1 MLWLMALP
9 KIGGVPPQRFDIMSG
24 SAVSVAEHL
33 ARLAS
38 MAQRS
43 LMLWGHS
50 PAATAKLINLSENA
64 TYRVDDPSSGEPS
77 ILRIHRVGYHSKE
90 AINSELQWMA
100 ALRREAGVE
109 TPEPIPAEDGSVIQ
123 LLRSPDLADP
133 RHAVMFKFMTGSEPA
148 EEGLAEPFV
157 RLGEVS
163 ARMHQ
168 HAKGWTLPAG
178 FTRHIWDYET
188 SLGSKPHWG
197 RWQDGMG
204 LTPDRVKLLKRLSQ
218 AIKRRLERFG
228 MGRERFGLV
237 HADIRLANLLVE
249 GTRTK
254 VIDFDDSGFS
264 WYLYDLGTA
273 LSFIEHRP
281 DVPELVA
288 AWLTGYRKV
297 AALSAED
304 EAEIPTFIMLRRLLL
319 VAWIG
324 SHAETELA
332 QSQGIPFTEG
342 ACMLADKY
350 LSKFA

>member
-1 MLWLMALP
+1 MAVAVLP
-9 KIGGVPPQRFDIMSG
+9 IEDL
-24 SAVSVAEHL
+24 L
-33 ARLAS
+33 ARLAE
-38 MAQRS
+38 MARRS
-43 LMLWGHS
+43 LILWGHS
-50 PAATAKLINLSENA
+50 PQATATLINLSENA
-64 TYRVDDPSSGEPS
+64 TYRVDEPASGGKS
-77 ILRIHRVGYHSKE
+77 ILRIHRVGYHSRE
-90 AINSELQWMA
+90 AINSELQWMT
-100 ALRREAGVE
+100 ALRQDAGIE
-109 TPEPIPAEDGSVIQ
+109 TPEPIPAKDGSLIQ

-133 RHAVMFKFMTGSEPA
+133 RHAVMFKFMNGSEPA
-148 EEGLAEPFV
+148 EEGLKEPFV

-163 ARMHQ
+163 ARMHE
-168 HAKGWTLPAG
+168 HAKAWQLPSG

-188 SLGSKPHWG
+188 SLGAKPHWG

-204 LTPDRVKLLKRLSQ
+204 LTPDRVRLLERLSL
-218 AIKRRLERFG
+218 AIKRRLDRFG
-228 MGRERFGLV
+228 MSRERFGLV

-249 GTRTK
+249 GDRTK

-281 DVPELVA
+281 DVPDLVA

-297 AALSAED
+297 TDLSAEE
-304 EAEIPTFIMLRRLLL
+304 EAEIPTFILLRRLLL

-332 QSQGIPFTEG
+332 QSQGVPFTEG
-342 ACMLADKY
+342 ACHLAENY